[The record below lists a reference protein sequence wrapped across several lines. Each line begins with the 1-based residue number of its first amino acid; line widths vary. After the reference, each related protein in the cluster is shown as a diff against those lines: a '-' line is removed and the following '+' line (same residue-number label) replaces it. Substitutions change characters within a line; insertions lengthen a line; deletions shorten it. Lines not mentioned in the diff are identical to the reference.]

1 MKRTSA
7 VGIISTAV
15 MLTALLTVGNVVAS
29 AYGGII
35 DTFFSKSNVI
45 MDEQTQNAL
54 TKGKDLAKEI
64 QENGTVLLE
73 NKNNT
78 LPLQKAE
85 GQEKLRV
92 NIFGWGGSDNGF
104 LYQGGGSSEGGY
116 SLDKISLYNAFR
128 NNGYEIN

>member
-64 QENGTVLLE
+64 QENGKYFE
-73 NKNNT
+73 SY
-78 LPLQKAE
+78 
-85 GQEKLRV
+85 R
-92 NIFGWGGSDNGF
+92 IFKRW
-104 LYQGGGSSEGGY
+104 
-116 SLDKISLYNAFR
+116 I
-128 NNGYEIN
+128 